1 MLKPSSKLKSTQ
13 TPAKPS
19 SDSHPAANSARMQRE
34 PDEITYT
41 TIYAS
46 KPLSSDQPCVSMN
59 WLACDLCNKTFSTKR
74 FKLDMSQPL
83 VALGMSH
90 PLVALER
97 NLFQNVSA
105 RKANPASSTAVATP
119 TQQAHS
125 DRGSSCSLADS
136 ENGASKLIHEQD
148 QSADS
153 FDESSDESLSTSSVV
168 PITGMVR
175 VDLDSEIDDFPDRSP
190 SPDVTCKR
198 ERSASP
204 SFELESQSSA
214 ASGNARV
221 EIDNTSASANEE
233 AISCLSRRL
242 REDASLSKR
251 KSIECAHDVKKVW
264 RMDYRRRSLEENHDL
279 LCFYQQECLSSSAMF
294 SVHMLMFIFREQDW
308 GWESTCFEDWRM
320 LRTVSKSVRQD
331 CRRLEH
337 CVAMAPMRH
346 VLLCKPVLLCDMYYF
361 YAPPSS

>member
-1 MLKPSSKLKSTQ
+1 
-13 TPAKPS
+13 
-19 SDSHPAANSARMQRE
+19 
-34 PDEITYT
+34 
-41 TIYAS
+41 
-46 KPLSSDQPCVSMN
+46 
-59 WLACDLCNKTFSTKR
+59 
-74 FKLDMSQPL
+74 MSQ
-83 VALGMSH
+83 

-153 FDESSDESLSTSSVV
+153 FDESSDESLSTSNVV
-168 PITGMVR
+168 PITGMVK

-204 SFELESQSSA
+204 SFDLESKSSA

-221 EIDNTSASANEE
+221 KIKHTSASANEE
-233 AISCLSRRL
+233 AISWGWESH
-242 REDASLSKR
+242 E
-251 KSIECAHDVKKVW
+251 
-264 RMDYRRRSLEENHDL
+264 L

-320 LRTVSKSVRQD
+320 LRTVSKSVGQD
-331 CRRLEH
+331 CRRLED
-337 CVAMAPMRH
+337 CVAMTPIGH
-346 VLLCKPVLLCDMYYF
+346 VLLGKPLILCDMYYF
-361 YAPPSS
+361 YVPPSS

>member
-1 MLKPSSKLKSTQ
+1 
-13 TPAKPS
+13 
-19 SDSHPAANSARMQRE
+19 
-34 PDEITYT
+34 
-41 TIYAS
+41 
-46 KPLSSDQPCVSMN
+46 
-59 WLACDLCNKTFSTKR
+59 
-74 FKLDMSQPL
+74 MSQ
-83 VALGMSH
+83 

-153 FDESSDESLSTSSVV
+153 FDESSDESLSTSSAV

-204 SFELESQSSA
+204 SFEPESQSSA

-233 AISCLSRRL
+233 AISCLSRR
-242 REDASLSKR
+242 
-251 KSIECAHDVKKVW
+251 
-264 RMDYRRRSLEENHDL
+264 RRSLEENHEL

-294 SVHMLMFIFREQDW
+294 SVHMLMFIFREQDY
-308 GWESTCFEDWRM
+308 GWESTCFKDWRM

-331 CRRLEH
+331 CMRVEDG
-337 CVAMAPMRH
+337 VAMTPVGH
-346 VLLCKPVLLCDMYYF
+346 VLLGKPLILCDIYYF
-361 YAPPSS
+361 YVPPSS

>member
-1 MLKPSSKLKSTQ
+1 
-13 TPAKPS
+13 
-19 SDSHPAANSARMQRE
+19 
-34 PDEITYT
+34 
-41 TIYAS
+41 
-46 KPLSSDQPCVSMN
+46 
-59 WLACDLCNKTFSTKR
+59 
-74 FKLDMSQPL
+74 MSQ
-83 VALGMSH
+83 

-153 FDESSDESLSTSSVV
+153 FDESSDESLSTSNVV
-168 PITGMVR
+168 PITGMVK

-190 SPDVTCKR
+190 SPDVTFKR

-204 SFELESQSSA
+204 SIEVESQSSA

-221 EIDNTSASANEE
+221 KIDNTSASANEE
-233 AISCLSRRL
+233 AIRWGWERH
-242 REDASLSKR
+242 E
-251 KSIECAHDVKKVW
+251 
-264 RMDYRRRSLEENHDL
+264 L
-279 LCFYQQECLSSSAMF
+279 LWFYQQECLSSSAMF
-294 SVHMLMFIFREQDW
+294 SVHMLMFIFREQDY
-308 GWESTCFEDWRM
+308 GWESTCFKDWRM

-331 CRRLEH
+331 CRRLED
-337 CVAMAPMRH
+337 CVAMTPIGH
-346 VLLCKPVLLCDMYYF
+346 VLLGKPLILCDMYYF
-361 YAPPSS
+361 YVPPSS